1 MDGFWVDDIFWCITE
16 KKRPTGMNYLLVLVY
31 IFLFV
36 HNVPALLDCSLGCP
50 IGGTVTLVKSRC
62 ITEKKRPTGM
72 NYLLVLFYIFLFV
85 TMFLH
90 RWIAFWGAL
99 LGVPLHH
106 QFAGSSLFNMK
117 FVPKTNVVT
126 PIA

>member
-1 MDGFWVDDIFWCITE
+1 MDGFWVDDIF
-16 KKRPTGMNYLLVLVY
+16 
-31 IFLFV
+31 
-36 HNVPALLDCSLGCP
+36 
-50 IGGTVTLVKSRC
+50 LVKSRC
-62 ITEKKRPTGM
+62 ITEKNDQQEM
-72 NYLLVLFYIFLFV
+72 NYLLVLVYIFLFV

-106 QFAGSSLFNMK
+106 QFAGSSLFNMT
-117 FVPKTNVVT
+117 FVPKTSVVT